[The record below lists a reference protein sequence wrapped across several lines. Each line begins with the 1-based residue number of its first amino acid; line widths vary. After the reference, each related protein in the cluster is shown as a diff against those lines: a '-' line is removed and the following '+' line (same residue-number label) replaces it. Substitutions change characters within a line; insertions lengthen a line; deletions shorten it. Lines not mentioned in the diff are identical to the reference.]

1 MNGTIEVKSK
11 KNIGTTIFMKFLIP
25 IGDPTKLLKDDM
37 ISVADTN
44 KLINILLVEDN
55 EFNRLVA
62 SNTLSHF
69 NCQITEAENGL
80 DAIHILKSGKTF
92 DVILMDLQMP
102 IMDGF
107 ESTKVIRNTLKINTP
122 IIALTANAFKS
133 ELEQC
138 LKIGMNDC
146 VTKPFEEEKLLN
158 SIHRLTYGNVQLPVA
173 EITLKDG
180 NEQKLY
186 NLHQLQAIS
195 RNDDAYCKKM
205 IGIFIEQS
213 TSSLSK
219 IIEAYQNKD
228 LAVVYSISH
237 RIKPSID
244 LMGIELLKDSI
255 RYIEKYSKDDNDS
268 DELKKQISYLQTV
281 LSNVL
286 IQLWDE
292 LS

>member
-1 MNGTIEVKSK
+1 
-11 KNIGTTIFMKFLIP
+11 
-25 IGDPTKLLKDDM
+25 
-37 ISVADTN
+37 
-44 KLINILLVEDN
+44 
-55 EFNRLVA
+55 
-62 SNTLSHF
+62 
-69 NCQITEAENGL
+69 
-80 DAIHILKSGKTF
+80 
-92 DVILMDLQMP
+92 MP

-107 ESTKVIRNTLKINTP
+107 ESTKVIRNALKINTP

-158 SIHRLTYGNVQLPVA
+158 AIYRLTYGNVQLPVLELA
-173 EITLKDG
+173 QKEPIQ
-180 NEQKLY
+180 QKLY
-186 NLHQLQAIS
+186 NLNQLQAIS

-205 IGIFIEQS
+205 IRIFIEQS
-213 TSSLSK
+213 TSSLAE

-268 DELKKQISYLQTV
+268 DELYQQISYLQTV
-281 LSNVL
+281 LTDAL
-286 IQLWDE
+286 TQLRDE
-292 LS
+292 LV